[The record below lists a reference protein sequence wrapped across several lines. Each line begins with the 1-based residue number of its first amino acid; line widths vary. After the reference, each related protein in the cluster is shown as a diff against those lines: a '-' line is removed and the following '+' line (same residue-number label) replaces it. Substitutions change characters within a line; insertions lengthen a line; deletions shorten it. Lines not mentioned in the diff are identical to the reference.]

1 MSATTGPA
9 APAAP
14 PLPELRQ
21 DVVITLPDRTQ
32 YRGRVSRVTAEEIVV
47 VLMLVDAGRTGGI
60 ELGDASPMVIEY
72 PAPRGLV
79 RLEGRGT
86 VATHDL
92 VRFHHE
98 GAVDIVQRRD
108 FVRVRVVRPLALA
121 PVGEDGMPGEWV
133 DALTVNVSGNGLLAT
148 GGGAGIDSLAV
159 GDEVAFRLTPNED
172 ELIAG
177 RGRVARIGDDGQRGI
192 AIEELDRDARRQLVR
207 FVFEQE
213 RIARQRTRDGEL

>member
-1 MSATTGPA
+1 MSATTDT
-9 APAAP
+9 APAKP

-21 DVVITLPDRTQ
+21 DIVITLPDRTQ
-32 YRGRVSRVTAEEIVV
+32 YRGRVSHVTEAEIVV
-47 VLMLVDAGRTGGI
+47 VLMLVDRRDPLA
-60 ELGDASPMVIEY
+60 LGDASPMIVEY

-86 VATHDL
+86 VAAQDL

-121 PVGEDGMPGEWV
+121 PIDEDGMPGDWSET
-133 DALTVNVSGNGLLAT
+133 LTVNVSGNGLLAS
-148 GGGAGIDSLAV
+148 GPDWLDV
-159 GDEVAFRLTPNED
+159 GDAIAFRLMADED
-172 ELIAG
+172 EEPIGG
-177 RGRVARIGDDGQRGI
+177 RGRVARIGEDGQRGI
-192 AIEELDRDARRQLVR
+192 AIEQIDREARRQLVR

>member
-1 MSATTGPA
+1 MSATA
-9 APAAP
+9 DKAPAPP

-21 DVVITLPDRTQ
+21 DVVITLPDRSQ
-32 YRGRVSRVTAEEIVV
+32 YRGRVSRVTSEEIVV
-47 VLMLVDAGRTGGI
+47 VLMLVDRRDPLT
-60 ELGDASPMVIEY
+60 LGDASPMVIEY

-121 PVGEDGMPGEWV
+121 PVGEDGMPGEWT
-133 DALTVNVSGNGLLAT
+133 DALTVNVSGNGLLASGPDT
-148 GGGAGIDSLAV
+148 IAI
-159 GDEVAFRLTPNED
+159 GDEVAFRLTPSEG
-172 ELIAG
+172 EQIAG

>member
-1 MSATTGPA
+1 MSATA
-9 APAAP
+9 NKAPAKP

-21 DVVITLPDRTQ
+21 DVVITLPDLQQ
-32 YRGRVSRVTAEEIVV
+32 YRGRVSKVTDHEIAV
-47 VLMLVDAGRTGGI
+47 VLMLVDARDPLT
-60 ELGDASPMVIEY
+60 LGDASPMVIEY

-121 PVGEDGMPGEWV
+121 PIGEDGMPGEWAE
-133 DALTVNVSGNGLLAT
+133 ALTVNVSGNGLLAT
-148 GGGAGIDSLAV
+148 GPDTIAV
-159 GDEVAFRLTPNED
+159 GDEVAFRLTPNEG
-172 ELIAG
+172 EQIAG

>member
-1 MSATTGPA
+1 MSATTGPV

-32 YRGRVSRVTAEEIVV
+32 YRGRVSRVTDEEIVV
-47 VLMLVDAGRTGGI
+47 VLMLVDARHPLA
-60 ELGDASPMVIEY
+60 LGDASPMVVEY

-98 GAVDIVQRRD
+98 GAVDVVQRRD
-108 FVRVRVVRPLALA
+108 FVRVRVVRPLAIAML
-121 PVGEDGMPGEWV
+121 GEDGMLGEWV
-133 DALTVNVSGNGLLAT
+133 EVLTVNVSGNGLLASGPDT
-148 GGGAGIDSLAV
+148 LSV
-159 GDEVAFRLTPNED
+159 GDAVAFRLTPNEG
-172 ELIAG
+172 EQIAG
-177 RGRVARIGDDGQRGI
+177 RGRVARIGDD
-192 AIEELDRDARRQLVR
+192 
-207 FVFEQE
+207 
-213 RIARQRTRDGEL
+213 

>member
-1 MSATTGPA
+1 M
-9 APAAP
+9 
-14 PLPELRQ
+14 
-21 DVVITLPDRTQ
+21 
-32 YRGRVSRVTAEEIVV
+32 
-47 VLMLVDAGRTGGI
+47 LMLVDRRDPLT
-60 ELGDASPMVIEY
+60 LGDASPMVIEY

-108 FVRVRVVRPLALA
+108 FVRVRVVRPVAIA
-121 PVGEDGMPGEWV
+121 PIGEDGMPGEWT
-133 DALTVNVSGNGLLAT
+133 DALTVNVSGNGLLASGPDT
-148 GGGAGIDSLAV
+148 ISV
-159 GDEVAFRLTPNED
+159 GDEVAFRLTPNEG
-172 ELIAG
+172 EQIAG
-177 RGRVARIGDDGQRGI
+177 RGRVARVGEDGQRGI

>member
-1 MSATTGPA
+1 MSATANT
-9 APAAP
+9 APAKP

-47 VLMLVDAGRTGGI
+47 VLMLVDARDPLT
-60 ELGDASPMVIEY
+60 LGDASPMIVEF

-86 VATHDL
+86 VATQDL

-108 FVRVRVVRPLALA
+108 FVRVRVVRPLEVAQI
-121 PVGEDGMPGEWV
+121 GDEGMPGEWTKV
-133 DALTVNVSGNGLLAT
+133 LTVNVSGNGLLAS
-148 GGGAGIDSLAV
+148 GLDSISI
-159 GDEVAFRLTPNED
+159 GDAVAFRLTAED
-172 ELIAG
+172 GEPPIAA

-192 AIEELDRDARRQLVR
+192 AIEQIDRVARGQLVR

>member
-1 MSATTGPA
+1 MSATANT
-9 APAAP
+9 APPKP

-47 VLMLVDAGRTGGI
+47 VLMLVDARHPL
-60 ELGDASPMVIEY
+60 ELGDASPMVVEY
-72 PAPRGLV
+72 PASSRGLV

-108 FVRVRVVRPLALA
+108 FVRVRVTRPVSIAR
-121 PVGEDGMPGEWV
+121 VGEDGMPQEWV
-133 DALTVNVSGNGLLAT
+133 DALTVNVSGNGLLAS
-148 GGGAGIDSLAV
+148 GPEDLAV
-159 GDEVAFRLTPNED
+159 GESIAFRLTAADGEPP
-172 ELIAG
+172 IAG
-177 RGRVARIGDDGQRGI
+177 SGRVARIGEDGQRGI
-192 AIEELDRDARRQLVR
+192 AIEQIDRDSRRQLVR

>member
-1 MSATTGPA
+1 MSATA
-9 APAAP
+9 NRAPASP

-47 VLMLVDAGRTGGI
+47 VLMLVDQRDPLA
-60 ELGDASPMVIEY
+60 LGDASPMIVEF
-72 PAPRGLV
+72 PGPRGLV

-86 VATHDL
+86 VATQDL

-108 FVRVRVVRPLALA
+108 FVRVRVVRPVALALIA
-121 PVGEDGMPGEWV
+121 DDGMPGEWT
-133 DALTVNVSGNGLLAT
+133 DALTVNVSGNGLLAS
-148 GGGAGIDSLAV
+148 GGAGIESLAV
-159 GDEVAFRLTPNED
+159 GDEVAFRLTPSED
-172 ELIAG
+172 EQIAG
-177 RGRVARIGDDGQRGI
+177 RGRVARIGEDGQRGI
-192 AIEELDRDARRQLVR
+192 AIEQLDRDARRELVR

>member
-1 MSATTGPA
+1 MSATA
-9 APAAP
+9 DKAPAKP

-21 DVVITLPDRTQ
+21 DVVITLPDLQQ
-32 YRGRVSRVTAEEIVV
+32 YRGRVSKVTDHEIAV
-47 VLMLVDAGRTGGI
+47 VLMLVDRRDPLT
-60 ELGDASPMVIEY
+60 LGDASPMVIEY

-108 FVRVRVVRPLALA
+108 FVRVRVVRPLAVA
-121 PVGEDGMPGEWV
+121 PIGEDGMPGEWA
-133 DALTVNVSGNGLLAT
+133 DALTVNVSGNGLLASGPDT
-148 GGGAGIDSLAV
+148 ISI
-159 GDEVAFRLTPNED
+159 GDEVAFRLTPNEG
-172 ELIAG
+172 EQIAG
-177 RGRVARIGDDGQRGI
+177 RGRVARIGEDGQRGI

>member
-1 MSATTGPA
+1 MSVMADT
-9 APAAP
+9 APAKP

-21 DVVITLPDRTQ
+21 DVIITLPDRRQ
-32 YRGRVSRVTAEEIVV
+32 YRGRVSKVTAHEITV
-47 VLMLVDAGRTGGI
+47 VLMLDARKALT
-60 ELGDASPMVIEY
+60 LGDASPMWVEF

-98 GAVDIVQRRD
+98 GAIDVVQRRD
-108 FVRVRVVRPLALA
+108 FVRVRVVRPLAIA
-121 PVGEDGMPGEWV
+121 RIGTDGEPGDWAQ
-133 DALTVNVSGNGLLAT
+133 ALTVNVSGNGLLAA
-148 GGGAGIDSLAV
+148 GWAGAESFAV
-159 GDEVAFRLTPNED
+159 GDQIAFRMTVGEGEPP
-172 ELIAG
+172 IAG

-192 AIEELDRDARRQLVR
+192 AIEQIDRDARRQLVR
-207 FVFEQE
+207 FIFEQE

>member
-1 MSATTGPA
+1 MSVTSNA
-9 APAAP
+9 APASP

-32 YRGRVSRVTAEEIVV
+32 HRGRVSKVTDEEIVV
-47 VLMLVDAGRTGGI
+47 VLMLLDRRGAGGI
-60 ELGDASPMVIEY
+60 RLGDASPMTVEF

-98 GAVDIVQRRD
+98 GAVDVVQRRD
-108 FVRVRVVRPLALA
+108 FVRVRVVRPLQIA
-121 PVGEDGMPGEWV
+121 PIGEDGMPGEWA
-133 DALTVNVSGNGLLAT
+133 DALTVNVSGNGFLAS
-148 GGGAGIDSLAV
+148 GWAGSESSGV
-159 GDEVAFRLTPNED
+159 GDAIAFRLHALD
-172 ELIAG
+172 EEEPIGG
-177 RGRVARIGDDGQRGI
+177 RGRVARIGEDGQRGI
-192 AIEELDRDARRQLVR
+192 AIEQIDRDARRQLVR

>member
-1 MSATTGPA
+1 MSATA
-9 APAAP
+9 NKAPAPP

-21 DVVITLPDRTQ
+21 DVVITLPDQTQ

-47 VLMLVDAGRTGGI
+47 VLMLVDRRDPLT
-60 ELGDASPMVIEY
+60 LGDASPMVIEY
-72 PAPRGLV
+72 PASRGLV

-86 VATHDL
+86 IATQDL

-121 PVGEDGMPGEWV
+121 PLGEDGMPGEWT
-133 DALTVNVSGNGLLAT
+133 DALTVNVSGNGLLASGPDT
-148 GGGAGIDSLAV
+148 IAV
-159 GDEVAFRLTPNED
+159 GDEVAFRLTPNEG
-172 ELIAG
+172 EQIAG

>member
-1 MSATTGPA
+1 MSATA
-9 APAAP
+9 DKAPAQP

-32 YRGRVSRVTAEEIVV
+32 YRGRVSRMTDEEIVL
-47 VLMLVDAGRTGGI
+47 VLMLVDARAPLT
-60 ELGDASPMVIEY
+60 LGDASPMVVEY

-86 VATHDL
+86 VATQDL

-108 FVRVRVVRPLALA
+108 FVRVRVVRPLAVA
-121 PVGEDGMPGEWV
+121 RVAEDGMPGGWV
-133 DALTVNVSGNGLLAT
+133 EALTINVSGNGLLAS
-148 GGGAGIDSLAV
+148 GPESLSV
-159 GDEVAFRLTPNED
+159 GDAVAFRLAPNESD
-172 ELIAG
+172 PPIAG

>member
-1 MSATTGPA
+1 MSTL
-9 APAAP
+9 APAKP

-21 DVVITLPDRTQ
+21 DVIITLPDRRQ
-32 YRGRVSRVTAEEIVV
+32 YCGRVAKVTDRDIVL
-47 VLMLVDAGRTGGI
+47 VLMLDVRRTLA
-60 ELGDASPMVIEY
+60 LGDASPMWIEF

-79 RLEGRGT
+79 RLEGSGT

-98 GAVDIVQRRD
+98 GAVDVLQRRD

-121 PVGEDGMPGEWV
+121 RIAADGAPEPEWV
-133 DALTVNVSGNGLLAT
+133 QALTVNVSGNGFLASGPRT
-148 GGGAGIDSLAV
+148 LAV
-159 GDEVAFRLTPNED
+159 GDRIAFRITVGDD
-172 ELIAG
+172 EPPIEG

-192 AIEELDRDARRQLVR
+192 AIEQIDREARAQLVR

>member
-1 MSATTGPA
+1 MSATA
-9 APAAP
+9 DKAPARP

-21 DVVITLPDRTQ
+21 DVVITLPDLQQ
-32 YRGRVSRVTAEEIVV
+32 YRGRVSKVTDHEIAV
-47 VLMLVDAGRTGGI
+47 VLMLVDARDPLT
-60 ELGDASPMVIEY
+60 LGDASPMVIEY

-108 FVRVRVVRPLALA
+108 FVRVRVVRPLALS
-121 PVGEDGMPGEWV
+121 PIGEDGMPTEWV
-133 DALTVNVSGNGLLAT
+133 DALTVNVSGNGLLASGPDT
-148 GGGAGIDSLAV
+148 ISV
-159 GDEVAFRLTPNED
+159 GDEVAFRLTPSEG
-172 ELIAG
+172 EQIAG
-177 RGRVARIGDDGQRGI
+177 RGRVARIGEDGQRGI

>member
-1 MSATTGPA
+1 MSATA
-9 APAAP
+9 NKAPAKP

-21 DVVITLPDRTQ
+21 DVVITLPDLQQ
-32 YRGRVSRVTAEEIVV
+32 YRGRVSKVTDHELAV
-47 VLMLVDAGRTGGI
+47 VLMLVDRRDPLT
-60 ELGDASPMVIEY
+60 LGDASPMVIEY

-108 FVRVRVVRPLALA
+108 FVRVRVVRPLAIA
-121 PVGEDGMPGEWV
+121 PVGEDGMPGEWA
-133 DALTVNVSGNGLLAT
+133 DALTVNVSGNGLLASGPDT
-148 GGGAGIDSLAV
+148 IAV
-159 GDEVAFRLTPNED
+159 GDEVAFRLTPNEG
-172 ELIAG
+172 EQIAG